1 MNREQFDKMI
11 EGLVN
16 PSRIKVAVNKDYDFL
31 MSSEN
36 KNNLMGWFKTNAEKL
51 EENLRKMK
59 LEWAYAIET
68 CPKDKPFIYMLI
80 SPTMTSN
87 KANELTDIAQRTL
100 PEGRT
105 MFVSSGP
112 LRAFNIK
119 QYDNTPTTL
128 SDLFEQYAETMFEVS
143 EV

>member
-1 MNREQFDKMI
+1 
-11 EGLVN
+11 
-16 PSRIKVAVNKDYDFL
+16 
-31 MSSEN
+31 
-36 KNNLMGWFKTNAEKL
+36 
-51 EENLRKMK
+51 MK

-80 SPTMTSN
+80 SPTMTTH

-119 QYDNTPTTL
+119 QYDNAEKEVLDYINVSTPHSYWLARSFVLL
-128 SDLFEQYAETMFEVS
+128 SDVYMKNEKYIEAKQYLISLKQSYQAKDDIASMIEERLKTLENMTNN
-143 EV
+143 